1 MRAQQR
7 PQGNHE
13 CGTSHVVKYHEH
25 APETP
30 RARPVRL
37 RSRALFGSFG
47 KSLWG
52 SFVNAGKVS
61 QHSVCMGLI
70 PRVLCCCLRVAC
82 FIMKCLFSRLC
93 CHV

>member
-1 MRAQQR
+1 MHVRAQQR

-52 SFVNAGKVS
+52 SFVNADKVPS
-61 QHSVCMGLI
+61 TPFAWVSFRESC
-70 PRVLCCCLRVAC
+70 VAVYVWC
-82 FIMKCLFSRLC
+82 VS
-93 CHV
+93 